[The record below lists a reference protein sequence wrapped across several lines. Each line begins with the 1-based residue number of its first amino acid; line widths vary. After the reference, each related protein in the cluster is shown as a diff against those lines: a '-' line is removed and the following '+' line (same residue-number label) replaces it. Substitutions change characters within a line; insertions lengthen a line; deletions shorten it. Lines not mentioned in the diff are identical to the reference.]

1 MTAKTSSLINVV
13 FQWVVY
19 SSYTGLVVHAFLAVV
34 GCSKVDPGKN
44 PEMTEITGT
53 VTLKGQPVSDVILNL
68 QPTGTG
74 TMATIPVAQG
84 KFKASVT
91 PGKYTYFI
99 SETSRGAAVLAK
111 IPKQYH
117 AGALDRQIDIAAGTV
132 LDIKLD

>member
-1 MTAKTSSLINVV
+1 MFMRKLLPVV
-13 FQWVVY
+13 ALFI
-19 SSYTGLVVHAFLAVV
+19 AV

-44 PEMTEITGT
+44 PEMSEITGT
-53 VTLKGQPVSDVILNL
+53 VALKGQPISDVILNL

-74 TMATIPVAQG
+74 TMATIPVTQG

-99 SETSRGAAVLAK
+99 SETPRGAAVFAK
-111 IPKQYH
+111 VPKQYH
-117 AGALDRQIDIAAGTV
+117 AGSMDRQIDITAGMT